1 MNKLVEQ
8 HQQNLPATPD
18 NRGDPFA
25 AHAQAN
31 RATNIVGRLLKYSK
45 GDYTVGDTPIPYGH
59 RFIAH
64 MDSILNGWI
73 RWEDN
78 KPQAHVMG
86 RVKDFYQ
93 VPARSTLGFD
103 DEDLWEVDDR
113 NEPRDPWQRSYY
125 IVLKSAPSFDI
136 PVEFSNNPDGEDEI
150 RGHDDG
156 TLFTFPAS
164 STGSIGAVNRLI
176 ERYAELKAQHPD
188 DWPIIAIGSSSY
200 AHKVKAFG
208 RVKFPVFTVV
218 GWAPKGVFEG
228 DAELAPEEPKQVE
241 AAVEPAKPAPR
252 KRANPAPSP
261 QAQQATA
268 QQRAAAAA
276 PSPAQQQPRPTV
288 PRSGRF

>member
-8 HQQNLPATPD
+8 HQQNLPTTTD
-18 NRGDPFA
+18 DRGDPFA

-45 GDYTVGDTPIPYGH
+45 GDYSVGDTPIPYGH

-125 IVLKSAPSFDI
+125 IVLKSAPGYDI
-136 PVEFSNNPDGEDEI
+136 PVEFSNNPEGEDEI

-200 AHKVKAFG
+200 AHKIKSYG

-228 DAELAPEEPKQVE
+228 DAELASEPPKQVE
-241 AAVEPAKPAPR
+241 TEEAKPTAR
-252 KRANPAPSP
+252 KQAAATRQAARQATPAPSP
-261 QAQQATA
+261 E
-268 QQRAAAAA
+268 QQR
-276 PSPAQQQPRPTV
+276 PPTASV
-288 PRSGRF
+288 PPRSGRF

>member
-1 MNKLVEQ
+1 MNKLVEASQ
-8 HQQNLPATPD
+8 AKNLPATPD
-18 NRGDPFA
+18 DRGDPFA

-45 GDYTVGDTPIPYGH
+45 GDYSVGDTPIAYGH

-78 KPQAHVMG
+78 KPQQHVMG
-86 RVKDFYQ
+86 RIKDFYQ
-93 VPARSTLGFD
+93 VPPRSSLGFD
-103 DEDLWEVDDR
+103 DQDLWEVDDR

-125 IVLKSAPSFDI
+125 IVLKSAPGYDI

-200 AHKVKAFG
+200 AHKIKSYG

-218 GWAPKGVFEG
+218 GWAPKGAFEG
-228 DAELAPEEPKQVE
+228 DEPAVEEPKQVE
-241 AAVEPAKPAPR
+241 EAKPAQR
-252 KRANPAPSP
+252 K
-261 QAQQATA
+261 Q
-268 QQRAAAAA
+268 AAAARQAARQAA
-276 PSPAQQQPRPTV
+276 PSPEQQRPTTASV
-288 PRSGRF
+288 PPRSGRF